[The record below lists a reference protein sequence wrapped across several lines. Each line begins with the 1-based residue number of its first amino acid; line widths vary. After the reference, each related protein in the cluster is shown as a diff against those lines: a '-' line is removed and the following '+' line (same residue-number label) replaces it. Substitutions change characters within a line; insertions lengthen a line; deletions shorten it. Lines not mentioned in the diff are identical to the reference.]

1 MTDFSTV
8 TSFQFFERV
17 DIGGI
22 KD

>member
-17 DIGGI
+17 ILEE
-22 KD
+22 